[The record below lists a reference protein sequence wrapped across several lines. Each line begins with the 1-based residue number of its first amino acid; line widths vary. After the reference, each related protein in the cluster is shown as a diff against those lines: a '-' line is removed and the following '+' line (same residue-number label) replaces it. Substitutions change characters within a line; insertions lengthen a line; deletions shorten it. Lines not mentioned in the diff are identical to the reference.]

1 MFGEQTFAQLR
12 TGLTVRIL
20 DSSARDP
27 EFQSHALEAAWS
39 VARITKRVMF
49 DVCLHVSS
57 PGNILLPRDD
67 KSCWKIHSVHDLSLF
82 RQYHY
87 NLFFLFSSHAC
98 VCVCACVRAC
108 VRACVCV
115 CVRARACVLSLS
127 VTLSL
132 SVCLSL
138 CLCLSICLC
147 LSVCQSVSVCLPACL
162 PACPSLS
169 LSLLASS

>member
-1 MFGEQTFAQLR
+1 MNCPTQSVRWSKSSIKKRIVVRRTVRSMLGEQTFAQLR

-98 VCVCACVRAC
+98 VCVCMRAC
-108 VRACVCV
+108 MH
-115 CVRARACVLSLS
+115 
-127 VTLSL
+127 
-132 SVCLSL
+132 VCLCVYIKKITSANL
-138 CLCLSICLC
+138 TKPWPKIAG
-147 LSVCQSVSVCLPACL
+147 PK
-162 PACPSLS
+162 
-169 LSLLASS
+169 